1 MELPG
6 NPPADPI
13 AARGHPTGTVSE
25 EAAPPCS
32 GPGQQTPT
40 GLETGEWRKTP
51 AGTSPGAKRDQRST
65 SRRRLRE
72 ATGTGGNLV
81 SPNSFGK
88 EPRSSAWTPTPRSPD
103 SRSTAGRARRETKFP
118 GQWKTIEKAQQEGR
132 WSCRCS
138 TELPLH
144 RGKKI
149 SAQSTRW
156 GLIHPGGPATTNP
169 IPGLS
174 SWR

>member
-13 AARGHPTGTVSE
+13 AARGHPTSTVSE

-65 SRRRLRE
+65 SRRRLQE
-72 ATGTGGNLV
+72 ATGTGGNLA

-144 RGKKI
+144 REKK
-149 SAQSTRW
+149 SV
-156 GLIHPGGPATTNP
+156 LKVPGGASSTPAGQP
-169 IPGLS
+169 QQIPSLG
-174 SWR
+174 